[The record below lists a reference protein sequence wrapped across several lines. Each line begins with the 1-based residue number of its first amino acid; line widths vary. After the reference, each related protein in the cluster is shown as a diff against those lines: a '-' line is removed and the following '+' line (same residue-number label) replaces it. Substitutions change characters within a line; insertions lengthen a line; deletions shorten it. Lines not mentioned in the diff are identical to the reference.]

1 MDLNQTVC
9 QLDAA
14 AESSRLRLL
23 AVLLTGETPVGD
35 LVAVLEQSQPRVS
48 RHLRLLAEA
57 GLVESFREGRSIFY
71 RWSGEGLNAG
81 LAASVATLAASSD
94 PTIVGDRDRLRKL
107 ARQRARD
114 GLRRSLRAG
123 EARDLHP
130 PVVAATAELDELLQ
144 TTLGAVSPGDLL
156 HVGCGSGALLELLL
170 PRARHATGTDPS
182 RRRRQLAR
190 ARLRHAGL
198 PRWTIRD
205 GEAWQL
211 PFSPESFDLVIL
223 QGALA
228 GATNAQAALADAV
241 RVLRPAGRLL
251 VLDRILPTDS
261 DLAARLDALGLQ
273 ITRRQWLPGRAPDRA
288 VFLAT
293 RAAARLAARFAR
305 TGTDD

>member
-1 MDLNQTVC
+1 MDLKQTVR

-71 RWSGEGLNAG
+71 RWSDAGLDAG
-81 LAASVATLAASSD
+81 LAGSVAMLAAGSD
-94 PTIVGDRDRLRKL
+94 PTLVGDRDRLRKL
-107 ARQRARD
+107 ARQRERD

-123 EARDLHP
+123 EARELHP
-130 PVVAATAELDELLQ
+130 PAVAATAELDDLLQ
-144 TTLGAVSPGDLL
+144 VTLGVLPIGDVL
-156 HVGCGSGALLELLL
+156 HVGCGSGALLQLLL
-170 PRARHATGTDPS
+170 PGARRATGTDPS
-182 RRRRQLAR
+182 RHRRQLAR
-190 ARLRHAGL
+190 ARLRYAGL

-205 GEAWQL
+205 GQAWQL
-211 PFSPESFDLVIL
+211 PFTAESFDLVIL
-223 QGALA
+223 QGVLA
-228 GATNAQAALADAV
+228 GATNAQAVLADAI

-261 DLAARLDALGLQ
+261 ALAAHLDALGLQ

-288 VFLAT
+288 LF
-293 RAAARLAARFAR
+293 LAARASARVAASIAR